1 MKEAQQRNQE
11 GNCQLF
17 KEGKVNQIT
26 VVPQHG
32 PLPQPPHT
40 VCKIGQGVLSP
51 AHATEIQQ
59 EKYIMHLV
67 QGRNV
72 QLRLRGGMPLRETHC
87 ELHPDVGGVQPPQQ
101 EEPRR
106 LGGQGD
112 TRADQA
118 RRQAKESGTGRGGTD
133 RETQYLHVRAAAD

>member
-11 GNCQLF
+11 GICQLF
-17 KEGKVNQIT
+17 KEGKVNHIT
-26 VVPQHG
+26 VVPQHD

-40 VCKIGQGVLSP
+40 VCKIGHGVLSP

-106 LGGQGD
+106 LGGQGI
-112 TRADQA
+112 
-118 RRQAKESGTGRGGTD
+118 
-133 RETQYLHVRAAAD
+133 REQTTVLAHH